1 LDPQPPLADAA
12 IQASSLFSVLRLIP
26 GLDGRQMIARP
37 MNACGLWLMTSCFV
51 CALMGWFAL
60 PEQNPSLEQEIA
72 RIRAVESENH
82 KALAEYTWQEQETT
96 LIKGK
101 VEHQRLFEVQL
112 GPDGQLRRTPLDLPE
127 ENLSRSEKEG
137 GMREWITQKK
147 KHALM
152 TYAQEMKQIAEIYAR
167 ADPESLR
174 LAYERG
180 DIANEPSPPGNGI
193 KKLSIR
199 NYVKA
204 GDLVTVAVNQQN
216 EIQTL
221 EASSYLTDAKEP
233 VHILVEFVKSRD
245 GLNHVDAITATVPKR
260 NFSLVMHNLTYEH
273 NFQNVRH

>member
-1 LDPQPPLADAA
+1 
-12 IQASSLFSVLRLIP
+12 
-26 GLDGRQMIARP
+26 MIARP
-37 MNACGLWLMTSCFV
+37 MNARDIWLITSCLV
-51 CALMGWFAL
+51 CAMAVWLAL
-60 PEQNPSLEQEIA
+60 PEQSPSLEQQIA
-72 RIRAVESENH
+72 GIRAVESENH
-82 KALAEYTWQEQETT
+82 KALAEYTWQEQETI

-112 GPDGQLRRTPLDLPE
+112 GPDGQLRRTALDLPE
-127 ENLSRSEKEG
+127 ENFSRSEKEG

-147 KHALM
+147 KHAVM
-152 TYAQEMKQIAEIYAR
+152 TYAQEMKTIAETYAQ
-167 ADPESLR
+167 ANPESLR

-180 DIANEPSPPGNGI
+180 DIANEPSQPGSGI

-221 EASSYLTDAKEP
+221 EASTYLTDAKEP
-233 VHILVEFVKSRD
+233 VHILVEFLKTRD

-260 NFSLVMHNLTYEH
+260 NFSLVTRNLTYEH
-273 NFQNVRH
+273 SFQNVRH

>member
-1 LDPQPPLADAA
+1 
-12 IQASSLFSVLRLIP
+12 
-26 GLDGRQMIARP
+26 MIARP
-37 MNACGLWLMTSCFV
+37 MNARGLWFITSCLV
-51 CALMGWFAL
+51 CALMGWLAL
-60 PEQNPSLEQEIA
+60 PEQSPSLEQQIA

-82 KALAEYTWQEQETT
+82 KSLAEYTWQEQETI

-101 VEHQRLFEVQL
+101 AEHQRLFEVRP

-152 TYAQEMKQIAEIYAR
+152 TYAQEMKQIAETYAR

-204 GDLVTVAVNQQN
+204 GDLVTMAVNQQN

-233 VHILVEFVKSRD
+233 VHILAEFVKTRD
-245 GLNHVDAITATVPKR
+245 GLNHVDAITTTVPKR
-260 NFSLVMHNLTYEH
+260 NFSLVMRNLTYEH

>member
-1 LDPQPPLADAA
+1 
-12 IQASSLFSVLRLIP
+12 
-26 GLDGRQMIARP
+26 MIARP
-37 MNACGLWLMTSCFV
+37 MSARDIWLMTSCLV
-51 CALMGWFAL
+51 CALAVWLAL
-60 PEQNPSLEQEIA
+60 PEQNPSLEQQIA
-72 RIRAVESENH
+72 GIRAVESENH
-82 KALAEYTWQEQETT
+82 KALAEYTWQEQETI

-101 VEHQRLFEVQL
+101 VENQRLFEVQL

-127 ENLSRSEKEG
+127 ENLSRPEKEG

-152 TYAQEMKQIAEIYAR
+152 TYTQEMKQIAEIYAR

-180 DIANEPSPPGNGI
+180 DIANEPSPPDSGV

-204 GDLVTVAVNQQN
+204 GDLVTIALKQHD

-221 EASSYLTDAKEP
+221 EASSYLIDAKET
-233 VHILVEFVKSRD
+233 VHILVEFVKTRD
-245 GLNHVDAITATVPKR
+245 GLNHVDVITATVPKR
-260 NFSLVMHNLTYEH
+260 NFSLVTRNLTYDH
-273 NFQNVRH
+273 SFQNVRH